1 MNYTQTS
8 AIEKLQECKL
18 KWSFEVPATQ
28 DDRVETILYTHTCA
42 QDTVLM
48 LVTILTAC
56 GKYPY
61 QLIRDN
67 TTVIFDCVNLI
78 LSNESTLASLL
89 FMSSLGE
96 ECFPKSKR
104 IAEYNERRTI
114 NCQTNIVDL
123 CSHLPGVKLPY
134 HKLSHSEC
142 SKGCGVKAT
151 NFGADRSCVK
161 LQACDFLDVEQS
173 VSDYFELE
181 SEYACNGKKSSMVNL
196 DSSDDEYCGDSAQI
210 IPDKVISSPIVC
222 NKGGTITVN
231 CTFGD
236 SKTSHVDNLFAN
248 IVKDKYSSNGQ
259 VTTLKSLNEIS
270 QSIQIK
276 GEKYQLSY
284 VIFGG
289 GNNHFS
295 LLVADQNIKGD
306 NNIYY
311 DGIKDI
317 LETVPWSSQFQEI
330 HGYRLMR
337 TSYSL
342 VTLELQ
348 IISIS
353 LVLSICARNVVL
365 SLYRNYKRS
374 STGYLGKRVVHQLVK
389 SIECSVSCIVML
401 HLQLQE
407 ARLMVI

>member
-1 MNYTQTS
+1 
-8 AIEKLQECKL
+8 
-18 KWSFEVPATQ
+18 
-28 DDRVETILYTHTCA
+28 
-42 QDTVLM
+42 
-48 LVTILTAC
+48 
-56 GKYPY
+56 
-61 QLIRDN
+61 
-67 TTVIFDCVNLI
+67 
-78 LSNESTLASLL
+78 
-89 FMSSLGE
+89 MSSLGE
-96 ECFPKSKR
+96 ECFPKR
-104 IAEYNERRTI
+104 IAECNERRTI

-151 NFGADRSCVK
+151 NFGNDRSCVK
-161 LQACDFLDVEQS
+161 LQAMDFLDVEQS

-181 SEYACNGKKSSMVNL
+181 SEYACKGQKSSMVNL

-210 IPDKVISSPIVC
+210 IPDKVISSPIVVC
-222 NKGGTITVN
+222 NKGGTIT
-231 CTFGD
+231 
-236 SKTSHVDNLFAN
+236 
-248 IVKDKYSSNGQ
+248 
-259 VTTLKSLNEIS
+259 SLNEIS

-330 HGYRLMR
+330 HGYPDADVVLIGYTRAPDNQYLSSIKHLR
-337 TSYSL
+337 KECSFKS
-342 VTLELQ
+342 VQELQ
-348 IISIS
+348 EKFNWLSGKKGCPPISKINRVFSKLHRDATSSASGSKTDGNMKQAQIS
-353 LVLSICARNVVL
+353 PNDTNESTCDNDVNETTGINEKKDSNECELAKLSDDNNK
-365 SLYRNYKRS
+365 STES
-374 STGYLGKRVVHQLVK
+374 DESTGSCQQPNP
-389 SIECSVSCIVML
+389 INEC
-401 HLQLQE
+401 
-407 ARLMVI
+407 